1 MKTRRGAAKKVKR
14 ASEQTPDFRHRGKT
28 SGGGHFQGASVF
40 REMQAL
46 LALVFRLT
54 GREPRIAAR
63 RPRTLPPA
71 RRHAQ
76 RAGLLVVADRVV
88 DARVVVRL
96 TLGEGVEAAAA
107 LDGHELERRL
117 DERLGFSCR

>member
-1 MKTRRGAAKKVKR
+1 MCLAVK
-14 ASEQTPDFRHRGKT
+14 GKAYRKRK
-28 SGGGHFQGASVF
+28 SQRSPA
-40 REMQAL
+40 
-46 LALVFRLT
+46 